1 MDAIIDHHEQKDKRR
16 GRTASTIGGIAVLIL
31 IFLPLLRYPIPP
43 PGQEGILVNL
53 GLPDLGQGTDN
64 AGPSAPAVADPVEE
78 DQPEE
83 QPQEDISEPTPPIE
97 EAPDPN
103 PVEEE
108 VITTE
113 DPDEVALREQERREQ
128 QRKEQERLEE
138 IRKQQEAEAERRRQ
152 EEEAR
157 KRAEAEAQKQAE
169 ADELKDK
176 LGGLFGDGKGK
187 GDTGKEGNQGDPEGD
202 PDASKLE
209 GVSTGS
215 GTVGGGLG
223 NRGVTASPRI
233 TDRSQDQGIIVVRVC
248 VDKSGNVISSE
259 FTQRGTTSS
268 SARLKKLAVENAKK
282 WKFSQG
288 SVDKQCGTITYNFR
302 VQ

>member
-16 GRTASTIGGIAVLIL
+16 GRTASIIGGIIVLIL

-53 GLPDLGQGTDN
+53 GLPDLGQGAEN

-83 QPQEDISEPTPPIE
+83 QPQEDVSEPTPPQE
-97 EAPDPN
+97 SRPDPK
-103 PVEEE
+103 PVEKE

-113 DPDEVALREQERREQ
+113 DPDEVALREREEREE
-128 QRKEQERLEE
+128 QRKEQERLEAL
-138 IRKQQEAEAERRRQ
+138 RKQQEAEAERKRK

-157 KRAEAEAQKQAE
+157 KKAEAEAQKQAE

-248 VDKSGNVISSE
+248 VDKSGRVTSAE

-268 SARLKKLAVENAKK
+268 SARLKQLAVANAKK
-282 WKFSQG
+282 WKFSEG

>member
-16 GRTASTIGGIAVLIL
+16 GRTASIIGGIVVLIL

-83 QPQEDISEPTPPIE
+83 QPQEEVSEPTPPQE
-97 EAPDPN
+97 TRPDPK
-103 PVEEE
+103 PVEKE

-113 DPDEVALREQERREQ
+113 DPDEVALREQERREE
-128 QRKEQERLEE
+128 QRREQERLEE
-138 IRKQQEAEAERRRQ
+138 LRKQQEAEAERKRQ

-157 KRAEAEAQKQAE
+157 KKAEAEAQKKAE

-248 VDKSGNVISSE
+248 VDKSGSVISSE

-268 SARLKKLAVENAKK
+268 SARLKQLAVENAKK
-282 WKFSQG
+282 WKFSPG

>member
-16 GRTASTIGGIAVLIL
+16 GRTASIIGGIVVLIL

-64 AGPSAPAVADPVEE
+64 AGPSALAVADPVEE

-83 QPQEDISEPTPPIE
+83 QPQEDLSEPTPPVE

-138 IRKQQEAEAERRRQ
+138 LRKQQEAEAERKRQ

-157 KRAEAEAQKQAE
+157 KRAEAEAQKKAE

-233 TDRSQDQGIIVVRVC
+233 TDRSQDQGVIVVRVC
-248 VDKSGNVISSE
+248 VDKSGKVTSAE

-268 SARLKKLAVENAKK
+268 SARLKQLAVANAKK
-282 WKFSQG
+282 WKFSEG